1 MGFPELLYCYS
12 FTSDKLW
19 HKPQIL
25 LHYQTTEF
33 KMESRH
39 KERIQKNFTKLV
51 EQISPGIEE
60 VCSSLLHEHNIIN
73 KRMWEDIIEENK
85 GASKRSRKLLQLLL
99 SRGPNAF
106 QKLYESVIS
115 EELYDAADTLMPENM
130 PHWKSDTA
138 DDLTYLADVI
148 KNPNDQLFVQHL
160 WLNNTSS
167 IDSHINNCTDTMVSH
182 NPLSKQNGEL
192 DVLDRL
198 QIKDIKDL
206 LNKDFERSA
215 KKYDTGSF
223 SSPTEVKE
231 LETDPSQTEV
241 KELETDPSQT
251 EVKELE
257 TDPSQTQVKELET
270 GPSQTQVK
278 ELETD
283 PSQTKVKE
291 LETDPSQTQVKELET
306 GPFSSQMISKNTLS
320 TSTLNPAEL
329 SEQNQIHR
337 KENVTYLKSPVP
349 TVDLT
354 PVQLLDNTSENLLTE
369 LHVLPK
375 PPQVDVMDWITK
387 KNRSIKLVDMNS
399 EMAQKF
405 KQLMCNPDGSIYI
418 MKNKIRGN
426 AVIIDN
432 IHFDHKTPRA
442 GSKKDTESLKNVFST
457 LSFNTR
463 IHTDLTGR
471 AMLQVLEDECQMI
484 EEKHEC
490 FILAILS
497 HGTNGF
503 IYGTDG
509 DKTLEN
515 AISVERI
522 RDIVC
527 KVKNLINKPKLFFIQ
542 ACRGDIKD
550 PGLEE
555 ADNGK
560 VPTHADCVFA
570 MSTTSAMASWRD
582 PKHGTWFIQ
591 AVAKIFSE
599 HAHNCDINKLMTHV
613 NNLVSQRE
621 TKTSERVKQVSEFSN
636 TLRKTLYFFPGLN
649 EENIA
654 TMVS

>member
-1 MGFPELLYCYS
+1 
-12 FTSDKLW
+12 
-19 HKPQIL
+19 
-25 LHYQTTEF
+25 
-33 KMESRH
+33 
-39 KERIQKNFTKLV
+39 
-51 EQISPGIEE
+51 
-60 VCSSLLHEHNIIN
+60 
-73 KRMWEDIIEENK
+73 MWEDIIEENK
-85 GASKRSRKLLQLLL
+85 GASKRSRKLLQILL

-115 EELYDAADTLMPENM
+115 EELFDAADTLMPENM
-130 PHWKSDTA
+130 PHWKSDTP
-138 DDLTYLADVI
+138 DDVTYLADFI
-148 KNPNDQLFVQHL
+148 KNPND
-160 WLNNTSS
+160 
-167 IDSHINNCTDTMVSH
+167 TMVLH

-206 LNKDFERSA
+206 LNKDFERGA

-223 SSPTEVKE
+223 SSQTQVKE
-231 LETDPSQTEV
+231 LETG
-241 KELETDPSQT
+241 
-251 EVKELE
+251 
-257 TDPSQTQVKELET
+257 PSQTQVKELET

-278 ELETD
+278 ELETG
-283 PSQTKVKE
+283 PSQTQVKE
-291 LETDPSQTQVKELET
+291 LETGPSQTQVKELETGPSQTQVKELETGPSQTQVKELETGPSQAQVKELETGPSQTQVKELETGPSQAQVKELETGPSQTQVKELETGPSQTQVKELETGPSQTQVKELET

-320 TSTLNPAEL
+320 TSTQNPAEL

-337 KENVTYLKSPVP
+337 KENVTHLKSPVP

-354 PVQLLDNTSENLLTE
+354 PAQPLVNTSENLLTE

-375 PPQVDVMDWITK
+375 SPQVEEDWITK

-405 KQLMCNPDGSIYI
+405 KQLMCNPDGSIYV
-418 MKNKIRGN
+418 MKNKLRGN

-432 IHFDHKTPRA
+432 IHFDHKTPRE
-442 GSKKDTESLKNVFST
+442 GSEKDTESLENLFST
-457 LSFNTR
+457 LSFNAR
-463 IHTDLTGR
+463 IHTDLTSR

-509 DKTLEN
+509 DKALEN

-542 ACRGDIKD
+542 ACRGDVKD

-560 VPTHADCVFA
+560 VPTHADCVFS

-582 PKHGTWFIQ
+582 RNHGTWFIQ

-621 TKTSERVKQVSEFSN
+621 TSERVKQVSEFSN